1 MLRVAVPNKGSLA
14 ESSISILKEAGY
26 RQRTDS
32 RDLVLADPDS
42 GVEFYYLRPRD
53 IAVYVGSGE
62 LEAGIT
68 GRDLLID
75 SAALAE
81 EILSLDFGGSTF
93 RFAAPTGRDWKTS
106 ELAGKRIATAYPGL
120 VEHTLKALK
129 IQAQIV
135 RLDGA
140 VESSVRLGVAD
151 MIADVVSTGNTLRQA
166 GLQTFGDPILSSEA
180 ILIKRAAVAIPAE
193 LEVLIRRLQ
202 GVVTARRYVLLD
214 YDVTRELVDK
224 ACAIT
229 PGLESPTISPLQK
242 ADWVA
247 VRAMV
252 LRKETNRV
260 MDELWALGARGIL
273 VTDIHACR
281 L

>member
-1 MLRVAVPNKGSLA
+1 
-14 ESSISILKEAGY
+14 
-26 RQRTDS
+26 
-32 RDLVLADPDS
+32 
-42 GVEFYYLRPRD
+42 
-53 IAVYVGSGE
+53 
-62 LEAGIT
+62 
-68 GRDLLID
+68 
-75 SAALAE
+75 
-81 EILSLDFGGSTF
+81 
-93 RFAAPTGRDWKTS
+93 
-106 ELAGKRIATAYPGL
+106 
-120 VEHTLKALK
+120 
-129 IQAQIV
+129 
-135 RLDGA
+135 
-140 VESSVRLGVAD
+140 